1 MRIKPV
7 TLALLAPHSNQW
19 GFPGGSDGKES
30 SWKAGDLS
38 LIPGLGRSPGG
49 QHDNPLQYSGL
60 ENPLD
65 KGVWRA
71 IVHRV
76 TQSRTR
82 LKWLSSSS
90 RFVPNMTSSK
100 FWECCFIFAVENVV
114 SFNSYNFMY
123 FRSKLFWQ
131 LTGVLPL
138 GSESSSSML
147 LDNWQHLPEK
157 PIKIYHLF
165 NLFLPFSLTFC
176 VLPSIFYFYY
186 LEKIWIFSWPYLP
199 FLLLILSIIF
209 YISK

>member
-1 MRIKPV
+1 MFQSVLSKAHYFIQIIIYHKV
-7 TLALLAPHSNQW
+7 LKKKTNNMSIY
-19 GFPGGSDGKES
+19 ES
-30 SWKAGDLS
+30 F
-38 LIPGLGRSPGG
+38 LILR
-49 QHDNPLQYSGL
+49 
-60 ENPLD
+60 
-65 KGVWRA
+65 
-71 IVHRV
+71 
-76 TQSRTR
+76 
-82 LKWLSSSS
+82 
-90 RFVPNMTSSK
+90 VPNMTSSK
-100 FWECCFIFAVENVV
+100 FWKCCFIFAVENVV

-131 LTGVLPL
+131 LTGVLPP